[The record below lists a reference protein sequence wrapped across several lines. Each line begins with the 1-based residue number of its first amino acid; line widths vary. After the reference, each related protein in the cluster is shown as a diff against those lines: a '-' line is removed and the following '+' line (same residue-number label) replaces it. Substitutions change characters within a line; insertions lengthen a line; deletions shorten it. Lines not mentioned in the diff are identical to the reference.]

1 MGRAVAWTLRA
12 LLVVL
17 GIAALIGLGVVFTGA
32 EGTVMQVLGSVLV
45 LGAALLL
52 ALPAALAPWMPVR
65 AAIAMLAAAG
75 AVLTWITIW
84 APDDGGSAWVGRAA
98 AMIAALLVVVAVALV
113 LQHLTLPASA
123 RRARRVA
130 MAGDAAGLVLLG
142 MVWAMIATD
151 GAAGI
156 PDRAIA
162 GTAIIYAASALGALV
177 MAVMRSY
184 AIVRRD

>member
-17 GIAALIGLGVVFTGA
+17 AIAALIGLGVVFTGA
-32 EGTVMQVLGSVLV
+32 EGTVMQVLGSVL
-45 LGAALLL
+45 LL
-52 ALPAALAPWMPVR
+52 ALSAALAPWVPMR
-65 AAIAMLAAAG
+65 AAIAMLASAG

-113 LQHLTLPASA
+113 LRHLTLPARA

-130 MAGDAAGLVLLG
+130 LAGDVAGLVLLG

>member
-17 GIAALIGLGVVFTGA
+17 AIAALIGLGVVFTGA

-52 ALPAALAPWMPVR
+52 ALSAALAPWVPMR
-65 AAIAMLAAAG
+65 AAIAVLASAG

-113 LQHLTLPASA
+113 LRHLTLPARA

-130 MAGDAAGLVLLG
+130 IAGDAAGLVLLG

-162 GTAIIYAASALGALV
+162 GTAIIYAASALSALV

>member
-1 MGRAVAWTLRA
+1 MGCAVAWTLRA

-17 GIAALIGLGVVFTGA
+17 AVAALIGLGVVFTGA
-32 EGTVMQVLGSVLV
+32 EGTVMQVLG
-45 LGAALLL
+45 AALLL
-52 ALPAALAPWMPVR
+52 ALPAALAPWTALRTV
-65 AAIAMLAAAG
+65 IATLAGAG

-84 APDDGGSAWVGRAA
+84 APDDGGSPWVGRAA

-113 LQHLTLPASA
+113 LRHLSAAARA

-130 MAGDAAGLVLLG
+130 VAADVAGLVLLG

-156 PDRAIA
+156 PDRAIG